1 MGRAALKSVG
11 ENPKPTGTFRPGAEG
26 TEMNRFQSWV
36 YSFGCRRWGQQLAI
50 SLEVV
55 ERLLTSDVHRFPT
68 FTSHFCIILH
78 HSASFCIILHHSAS
92 FCIFVFLPYASGDSL
107 MSCPG
112 HPGHWVV
119 ERPCCLSAGAAA
131 GNCHAWTLFRTIA
144 IHCNGHSAHA
154 VARGYRF
161 IRFIQFFRF
170 WFFRFTDERL
180 HHWNV
185 RDAILWIYVN
195 LLLLLVSATCYCHWL
210 DWLPWTSR
218 PELLREAHESFLRQ
232 AEQKVLY

>member
-1 MGRAALKSVG
+1 MGPAASHF
-11 ENPKPTGTFRPGAEG
+11 TG
-26 TEMNRFQSWV
+26 
-36 YSFGCRRWGQQLAI
+36 GCC
-50 SLEVV
+50 EVV
-55 ERLLTSDVHRFPT
+55 DVRCSQVSHIY
-68 FTSHFCIILH
+68 FTLLH
-78 HSASFCIILHHSAS
+78 HSASFCIILHHAAS

-131 GNCHAWTLFRTIA
+131 GNCHAWTLFWTIA

-170 WFFRFTDERL
+170 WFFRFTDERF
-180 HHWNV
+180 HHWDV
-185 RDAILWIYVN
+185 RDAILRIYC
-195 LLLLLVSATCYCHWL
+195 CY
-210 DWLPWTSR
+210 
-218 PELLREAHESFLRQ
+218 LLRVTVIDSIDCLGPRGRNSFVKHMKAFCDKRNKRCCTKYIL
-232 AEQKVLY
+232 KY